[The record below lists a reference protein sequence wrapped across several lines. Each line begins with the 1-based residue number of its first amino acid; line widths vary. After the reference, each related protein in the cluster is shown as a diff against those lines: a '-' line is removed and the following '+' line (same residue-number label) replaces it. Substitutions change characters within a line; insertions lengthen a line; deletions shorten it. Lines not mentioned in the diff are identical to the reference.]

1 MEGLIARL
9 SWMMAL
15 TEVLLN
21 EERGVSREG
30 VEIAARWASSFQELA
45 QYIPSNLKAKSR
57 LRELS
62 RIRFVTDMGSD
73 AAKAASLS
81 GLTPE
86 QFGEWLSERSEADF
100 HRAPALARIREVLH
114 LRLSNSDDKWEAND
128 LNDLLFL
135 ATAAGYAD
143 VLICE
148 RKTANHLNQVAPQ
161 VPSGAAIFRRMEDAL
176 QTVRSLKPQTAER
189 ELKKS
194 RAPE

>member
-1 MEGLIARL
+1 MERQQSPTATANLRTWGPMEGLIARL

-21 EERGVSREG
+21 EERGVPREG
-30 VEIAARWASSFQELA
+30 VEIAARWPLVPGACPVHSQQPQGEVAATGAFPGSGSS
-45 QYIPSNLKAKSR
+45 P
-57 LRELS
+57 
-62 RIRFVTDMGSD
+62 TWGSD

-135 ATAAGYAD
+135 ATAAT
-143 VLICE
+143 
-148 RKTANHLNQVAPQ
+148 RT
-161 VPSGAAIFRRMEDAL
+161 S
-176 QTVRSLKPQTAER
+176 
-189 ELKKS
+189 
-194 RAPE
+194 